1 MAIFPHVSS
10 HHLSSDSPPYNS
22 AFLSSTNPLVTTPPS
37 AQIQWKFNI
46 EFSFHTLHSFQQS
59 SDFNSHLDH
68 PACAS
73 YSTVS
78 PTIFFSS
85 TSLQPPSPLVLLLI
99 IAPPPKALFQTHHSN
114 LHLLYSSLLQK
125 FFDLT
130 ETANPLSAPL
140 VFWLPSSSKHP

>member
-1 MAIFPHVSS
+1 MVRAKMMIKAVFPKAV
-10 HHLSSDSPPYNS
+10 
-22 AFLSSTNPLVTTPPS
+22 FLVISLQVILVKL
-37 AQIQWKFNI
+37 I
-46 EFSFHTLHSFQQS
+46 
-59 SDFNSHLDH
+59 DH
-68 PACAS
+68 PASAS

-85 TSLQPPSPLVLLLI
+85 TSLQPPSPLALLLI

-114 LHLLYSSLLQK
+114 LHLSYSSLLQK

-140 VFWLPSSSKHP
+140 VF